1 MSIYEKHT
9 HSFRP
14 NDCVMFWCRDTA
26 LVYLYLE
33 RHPRCDAAFEKHTQP
48 FQKKTNNINKSSLM
62 ILSNCCPISQ
72 QLGGGGLKCYH
83 VCTRQQYW
91 RKSKDV
97 LKMEQ
102 GNWEVNCLD
111 IEM

>member
-1 MSIYEKHT
+1 
-9 HSFRP
+9 
-14 NDCVMFWCRDTA
+14 
-26 LVYLYLE
+26 
-33 RHPRCDAAFEKHTQP
+33 
-48 FQKKTNNINKSSLM
+48 M